1 MICENCGKEHDG
13 SYGSG
18 RFCSK
23 SCRCKFNGR
32 QANKNGKLTGHP
44 NYNIEC
50 KGNKP
55 RPEGWKCKWCDL
67 IFKSRRERSKH
78 TNEVHIRDKEHPWN
92 YGLTKETSE
101 KIRANS
107 ELLKDLYKSGKI
119 IKADKRLVWTE
130 ERRKKQSENK
140 KKFYAEHPE
149 AHPNRK
155 LANNRSKMSY
165 PEKIVY
171 DWLTEKNIAFEHNK
185 LIRTKTITRYADF
198 YLKDYNLII
207 EVDGEFWHNRKI
219 EKDKKKDFEA
229 EEAGYTTL
237 RIKAKERIIDRLNN
251 FFGSHRNSLV

>member
-23 SCRCKFNGR
+23 DCRFSYIGK
-32 QANKNGKLTGHP
+32 QTNKNGKHTGHP
-44 NYNIEC
+44 NYNT
-50 KGNKP
+50 GRTHFTASP
-55 RPEGWKCKWCDL
+55 DGWKCKWCDL
-67 IFKSRRERSKH
+67 VFRTRRERSKH
-78 TNEVHIRDKEHPWN
+78 SNEVHIRDKKHPWN
-92 YGLTKETSE
+92 YGLTKDTSKKVKE
-101 KIRANS
+101 STELVRELYKAGKIR
-107 ELLKDLYKSGKI
+107 KP
-119 IKADKRLVWTE
+119 DKKLVWTE
-130 ERRKKQSENK
+130 ERRQRQSDKK
-140 KKFYAEHPE
+140 KKFYSEHPE

-171 DWLTEKNIAFEHNK
+171 DWLTEKNISFEHNK
-185 LIRTKTITRYADF
+185 LIRTKTITRYVDF
-198 YLKDYNLII
+198 YLKDNNLII

-237 RIKAKERIIDRLNN
+237 RIKAKERIIDRLND
-251 FFGSHRNSLV
+251 FFSYHIKTLE